1 MRFLVDTNV
10 LLRIA
15 QVASNDH
22 VTAKAAVV
30 TLANAGIEFCV
41 VPQVIYEFW
50 VAATRPVDVNG
61 LGMDIATAETSILE
75 TVQIYR
81 LLRDERG
88 VFGNWHSLV
97 VSHAVRGKSAHDA
110 RLVAAMQR
118 HGVANLLTFNGSDFS
133 RFSSISVYS
142 PKEVLAG

>member
-1 MRFLVDTNV
+1 
-10 LLRIA
+10 
-15 QVASNDH
+15 VASNDH
-22 VTAKAAVV
+22 LTAKAAVV
-30 TLANAGIEFCV
+30 ALANAGTEFCV

-75 TVQIYR
+75 IVRIYR

-88 VFGNWHSLV
+88 VFGNWHALV
-97 VSHAVRGKSAHDA
+97 VSQAVRGKSAHDA
-110 RLVAAMQR
+110 RLVAALQR

-142 PKEVLAG
+142 PTELLAGKLPV